1 MIDLYTFLD
10 SIFQQT
16 FESKPKEKEKEGEII
31 DVAFEEI
38 KEESNEP

>member
-16 FESKPKEKEKEGEII
+16 FASKPKEKEGEII

-38 KEESNEP
+38 KEDSNEP